1 MVNLYQPNT
10 LRILGSRLSLSL
22 SLSRNSSTRQ
32 LHHRSFPSSISPSPL
47 QLSPLPSIIIR
58 TMSSAQN
65 PNPEPGTSNNNSQ
78 EATAAAAA
86 TEPHKTPLPLPEPT
100 HASDNNV
107 TQLPVDGEGVRLDHL
122 GPLVVNQDGTTS
134 RIANWGEMAEI
145 EKQNTL
151 RILGKRNKQRL
162 ETLRG
167 GQQGKE
173 GTQG

>member
-107 TQLPVDGEGVRLDHL
+107 TQLPVDGEGVRLDHRKYL
-122 GPLVVNQDGTTS
+122 PPLPCP
-134 RIANWGEMAEI
+134 IYI
-145 EKQNTL
+145 PTL
-151 RILGKRNKQRL
+151 DSTCHMLPSPYPSL
-162 ETLRG
+162 HP
-167 GQQGKE
+167 
-173 GTQG
+173 